1 MDPNIENYV
10 YGVGLSPVSCK
21 EGDAR
26 FLYVS
31 LSLYIYMC
39 VCREA

>member
-26 FLYVS
+26 I
-31 LSLYIYMC
+31 LSKAPPTPYL
-39 VCREA
+39 